1 MDFEKFFLCVDL
13 LTIWYSGII
22 FHDLLNDCLEVYQ
35 DSRPPAPS
43 TPKDNRRFGVFK
55 PTKYLSWWRRLRLQ
69 KTFSRRLQN
78 VLIKTNIFA
87 LVIRLQKTSSRRLDQ
102 DQYIRL
108 GYTSSRRLQDVFKTS
123 SRHLQDFLQ
132 KRLKDVFKTS
142 SRHLAKISS
151 RCFQDV
157 SLS

>member
-108 GYTSSRRLQDVFKTS
+108 GYTSSRRLQDVFKMS
-123 SRHLQDFLQ
+123 SRNL
-132 KRLKDVFKTS
+132 RDVFKTS
-142 SRHLAKISS
+142 CKDIFKMFSRRIIKLNCS
-151 RCFQDV
+151 C
-157 SLS
+157 